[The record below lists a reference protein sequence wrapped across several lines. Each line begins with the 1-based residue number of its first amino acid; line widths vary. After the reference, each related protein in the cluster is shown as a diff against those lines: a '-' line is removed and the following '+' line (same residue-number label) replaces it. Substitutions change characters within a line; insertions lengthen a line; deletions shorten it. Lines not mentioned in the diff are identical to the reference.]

1 MTTEIKEETDE
12 VMSSDGKLHQTPY
25 QITPPQT

>member
-12 VMSSDGKLHQTPY
+12 FMSSDGKSNQTLY
-25 QITPPQT
+25 QITLPQT